1 MCRWDL
7 TVSFLHFNTI
17 SALSVKEL
25 PEEELNEG
33 EVKNEDEKYGM
44 VQAFKLLIKN
54 KYYMMIC
61 GTYILDFHT
70 NFSW

>member
-1 MCRWDL
+1 MENCSNYLCNYWSI
-7 TVSFLHFNTI
+7 VNTI

-44 VQAFKLLIKN
+44 VQHLSFLSK
-54 KYYMMIC
+54 
-61 GTYILDFHT
+61 T
-70 NFSW
+70 NIT

>member
-1 MCRWDL
+1 MENCSNYYAIIGL
-7 TVSFLHFNTI
+7 IVNTI
-17 SALSVKEL
+17 SALLLKNFQK
-25 PEEELNEG
+25 EELNEG

-61 GTYILDFHT
+61 GTYIYSSYT
-70 NFSW
+70 VP